1 MSNIQTGAER
11 MPHDLSHLGF
21 LAGQIGRLITIS
33 TTPVIAGD
41 SFEMDAVGALRLS
54 PLRRGLAID
63 STVDIFTFY
72 VPHRHVY
79 GEQWIKFMKDGVNAT
94 PLPTVNTTGYID
106 HAAFLGTINPDTNK
120 IPKHLFQGY
129 LNIYNNYFKAPWMP
143 DRTEANPNEL
153 NQDDARYGFRCCHL
167 KNIWTAP
174 LPPETELSRQMT
186 TSTTSIDI
194 MGLQAAYAN
203 LHTDQER
210 DYFMQRYHDVI
221 SSFGGKT
228 SYDADNRPL
237 LVMRSNLWASG
248 YDVDGTDQTSL
259 GQFSGRVQ
267 QTYKHSVPR
276 FFVPE
281 HGTMFTLALVR
292 FPPTATKEIQ
302 CLNAKGALTYTY
314 IAGDPFLKSNLPP
327 REISMKDVFRSGE
340 SSKKFKIAEGQWY
353 RYAPSYVSPA
363 YHLLEGFPFIQEP
376 PSGDLQERVLIR
388 HHDYDQCFQFVLSS
402 KRRHTRFDCDWSSDV
417 CSSDLKIADYPFTTL
432 SPNLGVVV
440 VGQPGSRDEIDF
452 VLADIPGLI
461 EGAAQGVG
469 LGHEF
474 LRHIDRTRLLIH
486 MLDGASL
493 ERDPCQ
499 DFQTINQELRE
510 YDERLATRPQI
521 VVLNKMDLP
530 EAQERWPALKAKA
543 EAAGYPVFAISAA
556 THQGTDELMQYTVRR
571 LHEIRQEE
579 AERAA
584 SEINTDMTGPV

>member
-1 MSNIQTGAER
+1 MSNIQTGAKR

-33 TTPVIAGD
+33 TTPVISGF
-41 SFEMDAVGALRLS
+41 SFEMYAVVSLRLS
-54 PLRRGLAID
+54 PLRRVLAID

-79 GEQWIKFMKDGVNAT
+79 GEQWIKFMNDGVNAT
-94 PLPTVNTTGYID
+94 PLPTVNPTGYID

-129 LNIYNNYFKAPWMP
+129 LNLYNNYFKAPWMP

-174 LPPETELSRQMT
+174 LPPETELSRHMT

-228 SYDADNRPL
+228 S
-237 LVMRSNLWASG
+237 

-292 FPPTATKEIQ
+292 FPPTAT
-302 CLNAKGALTYTY
+302 
-314 IAGDPFLKSNLPP
+314 
-327 REISMKDVFRSGE
+327 
-340 SSKKFKIAEGQWY
+340 
-353 RYAPSYVSPA
+353 
-363 YHLLEGFPFIQEP
+363 
-376 PSGDLQERVLIR
+376 
-388 HHDYDQCFQFVLSS
+388 
-402 KRRHTRFDCDWSSDV
+402 
-417 CSSDLKIADYPFTTL
+417 
-432 SPNLGVVV
+432 
-440 VGQPGSRDEIDF
+440 
-452 VLADIPGLI
+452 
-461 EGAAQGVG
+461 
-469 LGHEF
+469 
-474 LRHIDRTRLLIH
+474 
-486 MLDGASL
+486 
-493 ERDPCQ
+493 
-499 DFQTINQELRE
+499 
-510 YDERLATRPQI
+510 
-521 VVLNKMDLP
+521 
-530 EAQERWPALKAKA
+530 
-543 EAAGYPVFAISAA
+543 
-556 THQGTDELMQYTVRR
+556 
-571 LHEIRQEE
+571 
-579 AERAA
+579 
-584 SEINTDMTGPV
+584 